1 MKVIAITQARTGSKR
16 FPNKILKKINGKTL
30 LQIHIDRV
38 KKAKSLND
46 IIIAST
52 LKKDDKIIEDLSNKL
67 NINCFRG
74 SELDV
79 LDRFYQSIKN
89 IKPNFIVRLT
99 SDCPLIDPIL
109 IDEIVEKAKFYNL
122 DYYSNTLDELYP
134 DGQDIE
140 VISFKSLEYAWKNS
154 KLKSDRE
161 HVTPFIIRNS
171 SYMGQNL
178 FNSNSHKITGNYN
191 SIRLTVDEQK
201 DFDVIEIIIKKL
213 GFEEN
218 WETYA
223 DFYQN
228 NNKIKNLNKHIIRN
242 EGYKKS
248 LKLDNK

>member
-38 KKAKSLND
+38 KKAKLLND

-99 SDCPLIDPIL
+99 SDCPLIDPLL

-178 FNSNSHKITGNYN
+178 FNSNSHKIIGNYN

-223 DFYQN
+223 DFYRN

>member
-16 FPNKILKKINGKTL
+16 FPNKILKKIKGKTL
-30 LQIHIDRV
+30 LQIHIDRI

-46 IIIAST
+46 IIIAT
-52 LKKDDKIIEDLSNKL
+52 TTKKEDKIIEDFSKKFS
-67 NINCFRG
+67 IRCFRG
-74 SELDV
+74 SENDV
-79 LDRFYQSIKN
+79 LDRFYQSIKD

-99 SDCPLIDPIL
+99 SDCPIIDPLL

-140 VISFKSLEYAWKNS
+140 VISFKSLAYAWENS

-178 FNSNSHKITGNYN
+178 FNSDSHKIIENYN
-191 SIRLTVDEQK
+191 SIRLTVDEKK
-201 DFDVIEIIIKKL
+201 DFDVLEIIIKKL

-218 WETYA
+218 WKTYA
-223 DFYQN
+223 DFYKN
-228 NNKIKNLNKHIIRN
+228 NNKIKNINMHIIRN

-248 LKLDNK
+248 LMFDNE